1 MTALA
6 GKTLLFFACLWIGW
20 DRARRR
26 SVRVA
31 WLRDFR
37 RAAADLGRELFFSL
51 EPLDRL
57 MERATQGNGPSASFF
72 KSCQVCY
79 ERNGGESW
87 AESWRKAL
95 EEAFLPLRETD
106 FPLLAQTGEILGR
119 WDGETQQKAL
129 ADLLSRLDETIFDGA
144 EEAKRLFR
152 VDLALGITAGL
163 FCVLLL

>member
-1 MTALA
+1 MTAVL

-20 DRARRR
+20 DRTRKRK
-26 SVRVA
+26 VRITWA
-31 WLRDFR
+31 RDFR
-37 RAAADLGRELFFSL
+37 RALADLGRELAFSL

-57 MERATQGNGPSASFF
+57 MERAAQGNSSSASFF
-72 KSCQVCY
+72 KNCLECY

-87 AESWRKAL
+87 AESWRDAM
-95 EEAFLPLRETD
+95 ENASLPLRETD
-106 FPLLAQTGEILGR
+106 LPILAQAGEVLGR
-119 WDGETQQKAL
+119 WDGETQQKAIG
-129 ADLLSRLDETIFDGA
+129 DLLSRLDEMIFNGS